1 MSREAKRIADAAV
14 DIQFISPLED
24 HSIGYVARAL
34 VAATLPHSCPHTRQ
48 WVRRNGPFVLT
59 ITALRTEGL
68 PYGTIPR
75 LVLCWMCTEAVRTQ
89 SRELLLGRSLSEW
102 MARLGLVPTGGR
114 WGTIT
119 RLHDQMLRLFS
130 SAFSFSMT
138 GEDGETAGRNITIAS
153 RYRLWWTNRAPGQR
167 SLLPSEVVL
176 SEEFFEEIVEHP
188 VPLDMRALKA
198 LRRSPMALDIYAW
211 LSWRMWRVKK
221 PVLVPWQGLR
231 LQFGADYADNAQGRK
246 NFRRKFTYAL
256 KKVLLVMP
264 GARVEVH
271 QQGLLIFPGKLPVPP
286 LPKPPKS
293 A

>member
-24 HSIGYVARAL
+24 QSVGYMARAL
-34 VAATLPHSCPHTRQ
+34 VAATLPHSRPHTRQ

-59 ITALRTEGL
+59 ITALHPSLGL
-68 PYGTIPR
+68 PYGSVPR
-75 LVLCWMCTEAVRTQ
+75 LVLCWICTEAVRTQ

-102 MARLGLVPTGGR
+102 MAQLGLVPTGGR

-130 SAFSFSMT
+130 SAFSFSMH
-138 GEDGETAGRNITIAS
+138 GDGEAAGRNITIAS
-153 RYRLWWTNRAPGQR
+153 RYRLWWMNRAPGQR
-167 SLLPSEVVL
+167 SLLPSEIVL
-176 SEEFFEEIVEHP
+176 SQEFFEEIVEHP
-188 VPLDMRALKA
+188 VPLDMRALRA

-211 LSWRMWRVKK
+211 LSWRMWRVRK

-246 NFRRKFTYAL
+246 DFKKWFLHAL
-256 KKVLLVMP
+256 RKVLLVMP

-271 QQGLLIFPGKLPVPP
+271 QQGLLLSPSKLPVPP
-286 LPKPPKS
+286 LPKPPKN